1 LSFAQSRLWFLHR
14 LDGPSATYN
23 LFIVVRLGGELDREA
38 LRLAV
43 GDVVV
48 RHESLRTVYPDADG
62 LPHQRILDADAARAA
77 CDPHLGEAAEVAE
90 ADLEA
95 A

>member
-1 LSFAQSRLWFLHR
+1 VLPRPVARTAPARRERRPGERIPLSFAQSRLWFLHR

-43 GDVVV
+43 GDVVT
-48 RHESLRTVYPDADG
+48 RHESLRTVYPDAD
-62 LPHQRILDADAARAA
+62 
-77 CDPHLGEAAEVAE
+77 
-90 ADLEA
+90 
-95 A
+95 